1 MLHHAQTLK
10 SFGKNK
16 SMFVSSAISLLL
28 ILVCCVLTDFV
39 DGFGTRAV
47 ILRRTGLR
55 QPKTS
60 SFTFCTRRSGKNNDD
75 DDDNDNDNRSGGGF
89 RESEFGQ
96 MTSGIARTGMKNLE
110 SYQVGDIVVA
120 KYEIANLNI
129 WVDCGYEIQEL
140 YLQGVNRETGT
151 LEKLDLPNL
160 GSPDAANKVGYT
172 RYLKIYNSA
181 CHKESGPV
189 TVTPEEIGL
198 VSLKSELIE
207 SLWLMVP
214 GFFWVFLSMTF
225 ASNYN
230 DRYGGNFFDALFR
243 T

>member
-1 MLHHAQTLK
+1 MFSGLLFSVQFKKDVVIVIWYKYVLFVTEEFVTEKLSLLGVGYLQVSSLSFSPMLHHAQTLK

-75 DDDNDNDNRSGGGF
+75 DDDNDNNNRSGGGF

-140 YLQGVNRETGT
+140 YLQGVNRETGA
-151 LEKLDLPNL
+151 LEKLDLHEQHQFAP
-160 GSPDAANKVGYT
+160 AAK
-172 RYLKIYNSA
+172 
-181 CHKESGPV
+181 
-189 TVTPEEIGL
+189 PER
-198 VSLKSELIE
+198 SRSQSRKHN
-207 SLWLMVP
+207 
-214 GFFWVFLSMTF
+214 
-225 ASNYN
+225 A
-230 DRYGGNFFDALFR
+230 
-243 T
+243 